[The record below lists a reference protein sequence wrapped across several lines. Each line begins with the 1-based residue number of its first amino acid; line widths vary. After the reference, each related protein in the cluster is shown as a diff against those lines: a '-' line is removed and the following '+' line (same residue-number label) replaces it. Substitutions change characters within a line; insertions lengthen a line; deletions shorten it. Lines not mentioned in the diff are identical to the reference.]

1 MTQPNLGKKIADLR
15 KAKGLTQEELVEKCN
30 ISVRTLQRIESGEG
44 SPRSYTLRIIF
55 DALGYSQ
62 VDSDEIRSNNIG
74 SIVSFRLEQ
83 FYRYFIDL
91 FNLKTNAMKKIT
103 ILSIMFSVMF
113 VGTFMLITE
122 IKAQKKDKN
131 SSENTET
138 KSVYKTN
145 RDMVFS
151 NFSCEECFEQN
162 GNIIGRN
169 VKFEHNGTNISVGLI
184 SVNKSTREFNTGF
197 AKGKFTEQMVEI
209 TVERFLFKDSLIKY
223 TAEKV
228 TQSDDKISL
237 IGNAKLIYGKNNE
250 GIIETGEILIHIKQ

>member
-55 DALGYSQ
+55 DALDYSQ
-62 VDSDEIRSNNIG
+62 VDSNEISSNSIG
-74 SIVSFRLEQ
+74 SIISFRLEQ

-91 FNLKTNAMKKIT
+91 FNLKTNTMKKLT

-122 IKAQKKDKN
+122 IKAQKTDKN
-131 SSENTET
+131 SNKNTAT

-145 RDMVFS
+145 RDMVVS
-151 NFSCEECFEQN
+151 NFSCDECFEQD
-162 GNIIGRN
+162 GNTIGRN
-169 VKFEHNGTNISVGLI
+169 VKFEHNGTKISAGLI
-184 SVNKSTREFNTGF
+184 SINKSTREFNVGF
-197 AKGKFTEQMVEI
+197 AKGKFMEQLVEI
-209 TVERFLFKDSLIKY
+209 TIEQSLLTDSIIKY
-223 TAEKV
+223 SAEKV
-228 TQSDDKISL
+228 TKSDDKISL
-237 IGNAKLIYGKNNE
+237 SGNAKLIYGKNNE
-250 GIIETGEILIHIKQ
+250 GIIETGEIIIHIKQ